1 MERGVLKKLTLTIE
15 ESIIRQAKTYARKK
29 KKSVSKIVEEYLRNL
44 SSGRFNFIVGA
55 ELQSP
60 ITDSLTGMFSDTG
73 KDYKKLLEEALQD
86 KYL

>member
-1 MERGVLKKLTLTIE
+1 MKRGMLKKLTLTIE

-29 KKSVSKIVEEYLRNL
+29 KKSVSRIVEEYLRNL
-44 SSGRFNFIVGA
+44 SSGGSNFIDGA

-60 ITDSLTGMFSDTG
+60 ITDTLTGMFADTG